1 MKTGNRI
8 NSVWNARSK
17 NCVIHPTT
25 TIITEKV
32 NFWNAA
38 VAYADAASYESEDY
52 EWMRREVLNGAWA
65 ATGWPQDQF
74 RPKRT
79 AIENLVI
86 AGALIAAEIDRLQ
99 HFKCKVAHYP
109 DLP

>member
-1 MKTGNRI
+1 MKTG
-8 NSVWNARSK
+8 
-17 NCVIHPTT
+17 
-25 TIITEKV
+25 TELIALERERQKLRYTSDHDDNHGEGELLV
-32 NFWNAA
+32 AA
-38 VAYADAASYESEDY
+38 VAYAAAASYESEDY
-52 EWMRREVLNGAWA
+52 EWMRREVLDGAWA

-99 HFKCKVAHYP
+99 HLNAK
-109 DLP
+109 